1 MGGRRRA
8 IRYAMPIVLAAVFL
22 IFIGIP
28 AFEIS
33 LKIDLCYRHYDHIDF
48 HPISWIII
56 AIFFVLI
63 FISFLITLCGY
74 EVDTD
79 APIWL
84 LWFWELIASLFPL
97 VAIVSG
103 VYDDISIAIAWINS
117 IFFFVLIWT
126 VLILVTRN
134 IDYPS
139 RIFFFTSHLSF
150 FNLPGIIVK
159 WNYMIPILFASIG
172 YAVGEP
178 LGRWM
183 ERRIEIREMRE
194 RIRREEE
201 RRRKEYEQKMK
212 EFKLKLKR
220 WKEEGYDVSE
230 LEEMLK

>member
-1 MGGRRRA
+1 MKGRRRRA
-8 IRYAMPIVLAAVFL
+8 IRYAMPIVLAVVFL

-48 HPISWIII
+48 HPISLIII
-56 AIFFVLI
+56 FIFFILTA
-63 FISFLITLCGY
+63 IS
-74 EVDTD
+74 
-79 APIWL
+79 
-84 LWFWELIASLFPL
+84 PL
-97 VAIVSG
+97 VAFSWSEDVTILLVFSLWVWELWANLAPLG
-103 VYDDISIAIAWINS
+103 AINAGMSPYDDISMAIAWINS
-117 IFFFVLIWT
+117 VFFFVLIWT
-126 VLILVTRN
+126 VLILVTRS
-134 IDYPS
+134 ICFPLL
-139 RIFFFTSHLSF
+139 IFFFTSHLSF

-183 ERRIEIREMRE
+183 GKRIEMRE

>member
-1 MGGRRRA
+1 MKGRRRRA
-8 IRYAMPIVLAAVFL
+8 IRYAMPIVLAVVFL

-33 LKIDLCYRHYDHIDF
+33 LKIDLCYDDYDYIDF
-48 HPISWIII
+48 HLISWIII
-56 AIFFVLI
+56 AIFFVLT
-63 FISFLITLCGY
+63 FISFLITLCWC
-74 EVDTD
+74 EVDMD
-79 APIWL
+79 ALVWL
-84 LWFWELIASLFPL
+84 LWFWELIANLFPL

-103 VYDDISIAIAWINS
+103 VYDDISMAIAWINS
-117 IFFFVLIWT
+117 VFFFVLIWT
-126 VLILVTRN
+126 VLILVTRS
-134 IDYPS
+134 ICFPLL
-139 RIFFFTSHLSF
+139 IFFFTSHLSF

-183 ERRIEIREMRE
+183 GKRIEMRE